1 MPVAPPQINVD
12 GILANLNVDGKSKYF
27 TTLDLAQ
34 AYNQMIVSKESRSLL
49 ALATHKG
56 LYAYTRLAFGISV
69 APALW
74 QNAMEQVLMG
84 IERVQVY
91 YDDIL
96 IAGRT
101 EKEHVKLLDQVMT
114 RLEEYGLRLNEQK
127 CMFFRESVEY
137 LGMVIDQNGIA
148 PIPVR

>member
-1 MPVAPPQINVD
+1 
-12 GILANLNVDGKSKYF
+12 LNVDGKSKYF

-34 AYNQMIVSKESRSLL
+34 AYNQMIVSKKSRSLL

-56 LYAYTRLAFGISV
+56 LYFYTRLAFGISV

-74 QNAMEQVLMG
+74 QNAMKQVLMR

-91 YDDIL
+91 YDDNL

-114 RLEEYGLRLNEQK
+114 RLE
-127 CMFFRESVEY
+127 
-137 LGMVIDQNGIA
+137 
-148 PIPVR
+148 